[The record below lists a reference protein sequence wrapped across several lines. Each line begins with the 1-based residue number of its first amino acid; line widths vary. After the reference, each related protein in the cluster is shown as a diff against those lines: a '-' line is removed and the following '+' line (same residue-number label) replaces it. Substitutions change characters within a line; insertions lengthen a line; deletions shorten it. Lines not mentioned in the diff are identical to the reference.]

1 MNFESDIGQ
10 GPIQALF
17 QKRSSITL
25 NLIGFISNPGCDER
39 NPNSIKLWLDD
50 LHYLIYQY
58 SMCSIDFEREL
69 KVMGRWDDAHEF
81 FDQRYEFLGE
91 LELVRDQK
99 VHLLCNSFQISIRM
113 PDIKSV

>member
-17 QKRSSITL
+17 QKRSNITL
-25 NLIGFISNPGCDER
+25 NLIGFISNPGCDKR

-50 LHYLIYQY
+50 LHYLIYQF

-69 KVMGRWDDAHEF
+69 RVIGRYDDSKEF
-81 FDQRYEFLGE
+81 FDLRYELIKE
-91 LELVRDQK
+91 CELVRDQK
-99 VHLLCNSFQISIRM
+99 IHLLRNSIQISIKM
-113 PDIKSV
+113 PDLKTV